1 MERNLRNQ
9 SLCRRSWPVGVK
21 RDILEKG
28 DIALSAGTDDE
39 WYEALVSLYE
49 DRTLGVKLG
58 LSGRKVVEEFYNA
71 DIVAF
76 EAADIF
82 QSLLG
87 K

>member
-1 MERNLRNQ
+1 M
-9 SLCRRSWPVGVK
+9 
-21 RDILEKG
+21 EKG
-28 DIALSAGTDDE
+28 DIGLSVSSPGDY
-39 WYEALVSLYE
+39 YEALVSLYQE
-49 DRTLGVKLG
+49 RSLGMELG
-58 LSGRKVVEEFYNA
+58 SEGGKAVEQFYNA